1 MFENIFNG
9 MFGKVAPG
17 MCRLT
22 MNGKIAVKCS
32 NGYKTYN
39 VSKGTLTNV
48 SNFCFNVGEELFF
61 IFPTSHVKI
70 GDIILIGGKP
80 KCVIKTEDNKT
91 ITVIDYENT
100 EVKQIVPERHI
111 FMGSTYYYG
120 KIVSLLGNMSG
131 KGPANMLKMAVIGQ
145 LLSGGKESG
154 NAGFGGGLGQMMA
167 MSMFFGGKE
176 GNMFEDMLDFQF
188 DEPDTTDDDDD
199 ENNEK
204 EE

>member
-48 SNFCFNVGEELFF
+48 SNFCFNIGEELFF

-91 ITVIDYENT
+91 ITVIDYENS

-131 KGPANMLKMAVIGQ
+131 KGPANMLKMAVMGQ

-154 NAGFGGGLGQMMA
+154 NTGFGGGLGQMMA

-188 DEPDTTDDDDD
+188 DEPDTTDD
-199 ENNEK
+199 ENNEN

>member
-61 IFPTSHVKI
+61 IIPTSHVKI

-91 ITVIDYENT
+91 ITVIDYENS

-131 KGPANMLKMAVIGQ
+131 KGPANMLKMAVVGQ
-145 LLSGGKESG
+145 LLGGSKESG

-188 DEPDTTDDDDD
+188 DEPDITDDD

>member
-91 ITVIDYENT
+91 ITVIDYENS

-131 KGPANMLKMAVIGQ
+131 KGPANMLKMAVVGQ
-145 LLSGGKESG
+145 LLGGSKESG
-154 NAGFGGGLGQMMA
+154 NTGFGGGLGQMMA

-188 DEPDTTDDDDD
+188 DEPDITDDD

>member
-1 MFENIFNG
+1 MFENVFNG

-48 SNFCFNVGEELFF
+48 SNFCFNIGEELFF
-61 IFPTSHVKI
+61 IIPTSHVKI

-80 KCVIKTEDNKT
+80 KCVIKTEDSKT
-91 ITVIDYENT
+91 ITVIDYET
-100 EVKQIVPERHI
+100 SEIKQIVPERHI
-111 FMGSTYYYG
+111 FMGGTYYYG

-131 KGPANMLKMAVIGQ
+131 KGPANMLKMAVMGQ
-145 LLSGGKESG
+145 LISGGKDSG
-154 NAGFGGGLGQMMA
+154 NTGFGGGLGQMMA
-167 MSMFFGGKE
+167 MSMFFGEKE
-176 GNMFEDMLDFQF
+176 NNMFENMFDFQF
-188 DEPDTTDDDDD
+188 DEPDITDD
-199 ENNEK
+199 ENNEN

>member
-48 SNFCFNVGEELFF
+48 SNFCFNIGEELFF

-91 ITVIDYENT
+91 ITVIDYENS

-131 KGPANMLKMAVIGQ
+131 KGPANMLKMAVMGQ

-154 NAGFGGGLGQMMA
+154 NTGFGGGLGQMMA

-188 DEPDTTDDDDD
+188 DEPDTTDDDD
-199 ENNEK
+199 ENNEN

>member
-61 IFPTSHVKI
+61 IIPTSHVKI

-91 ITVIDYENT
+91 ITVIDYENS

-131 KGPANMLKMAVIGQ
+131 KGPANMLKMAVVGQ
-145 LLSGGKESG
+145 LLGGSKESG

-188 DEPDTTDDDDD
+188 DEPDITDYV
-199 ENNEK
+199 
-204 EE
+204 